1 MDLTLHIL
9 TPEKTLFE
17 GHSLAIQFPGKDGLF
32 QVLKDHAPLMASL
45 TSGNI
50 KIDTQDGVQN
60 ISIDGGVVEVSNNM
74 VTVLAL

>member
-1 MDLTLHIL
+1 MSLKLHIL

-17 GHSLAIQFPGKDGLF
+17 GASESIQFPGKDGVF

-45 TSGNI
+45 TQGNI
-50 KIDTQDGVQN
+50 IINTGKGNQDIPVE
-60 ISIDGGVVEVSNNM
+60 GGVVEVSKNE